1 METNPKPSAFGY
13 ICDRLML
20 LRFNI
25 WKISQNFWHKFWQN
39 FQFWFNKLIK
49 PALFQY
55 MLGNFMNMPIS
66 SQKWHFFLKIHK
78 FQMIF
83 LRYQWDFAQSHLV
96 WMAESASTWKRIMNA
111 PVQTSLKEKTAKI
124 LRINANFQITNVQ
137 VNRKFERNFYFEKI
151 LSREV
156 I

>member
-25 WKISQNFWHKFWQN
+25 WKIHKIFDTNFDKILN
-39 FQFWFNKLIK
+39 FDLTSWSNRRYFNTWLEI
-49 PALFQY
+49 
-55 MLGNFMNMPIS
+55 NIMNMPIS
-66 SQKWHFFLKIHK
+66 SQKWAFFWKLRK
-78 FQMIF
+78 FKWF

-137 VNRKFERNFYFEKI
+137 VNRKIILKKAKIFKTKI
-151 LSREV
+151 LR